1 MDQQSDRK
9 HIKGLDGVR
18 GMAALLVITAH
29 ILDIIFQG
37 TSLFGATHQVA
48 ALVAYSGMS
57 LFFVLSG
64 VVMEINY
71 GGETNQDKKGWGF
84 SSFMVKRIARLFP
97 LYLVLLVCYN
107 GISSLLVK
115 PLVGITYLT
124 LTQSWA
130 NNMQYVFAPAWSIST
145 EFFFYF
151 VFILINAIRKKH
163 ARGIPTG
170 TNTNFLILLLLG
182 VAFHFLIFRNL
193 DHLADNLSFLKR
205 SSNENLQGYLSYYA
219 PYTRVVEFLIGM
231 VVGSSLINFPTNLP
245 SKMCITSALAISS
258 VFVVLYVL
266 KTGFGGYVVQNFALA
281 PMWAILI
288 WLVATKKQSAKI
300 FETWGLRK
308 TGEISYGIYLLQFM
322 VMTTLVILIPGNDTL
337 SKVSKVFGIVV
348 LTYCLA
354 YGSSVLIEK
363 PARSYLRRLSN

>member
-1 MDQQSDRK
+1 MEQQSERK
-9 HIKGLDGVR
+9 HINGLDGVR
-18 GMAALLVITAH
+18 GVAALLIITAH

-37 TSLFGATHQVA
+37 TSLFGLTHQVA
-48 ALVAYSGMS
+48 ALIAYSGMS

-71 GGETNQDKKGWGF
+71 GGGTNQDKKGWGF
-84 SSFMVKRIARLFP
+84 TSFMVKRIARLFP

-107 GISSLLVK
+107 GISSFLVK

-151 VFILINAIRKKH
+151 VFIFINEIRKKQP
-163 ARGIPTG
+163 RKIPTG
-170 TNTNFLILLLLG
+170 TNTNFMVILLLG
-182 VAFHFLIFRNL
+182 VTFHSLIFRNL
-193 DHLADNLSFLKR
+193 DQLAENLSFLKR
-205 SSNENLQGYLSYYA
+205 SSNENLQAYFSYYA
-219 PYTRVVEFLIGM
+219 PYTRIVEFLIGM
-231 VVGSSLINFPTNLP
+231 VVGKNLIKSPKNLP
-245 SKMCITSALAISS
+245 SKMSITFALVISS
-258 VFVVLYVL
+258 VFVVLYIV
-266 KTGFGGYVVQNFALA
+266 KTSFGGYIVQNFALA
-281 PMWAILI
+281 PIWAILI
-288 WLVATKKQSAKI
+288 WLVATQKQSAKI
-300 FETWGLRK
+300 FEAWGLRK

-337 SKVSKVFGIVV
+337 SKVSKVFGIIV